1 MSNLIHQ
8 KVNRAV
14 LTGIMD
20 LDSIIHIIANVQ
32 FSRGNRD
39 NVSQVEQHVAR
50 FMDTIIRNSGVVQWI
65 GFYQGMN
72 HKNFRTDLLP
82 EYKGHRTKTEAIL
95 LWKPTILATLK
106 KIGVT
111 ELFYIES
118 DDALAV
124 VSRLFSNYILVSAD
138 KDMVQIP
145 GTHYNPFKKGPA
157 ISPDRWKRI
166 SKHQALFNL
175 YCQVLS
181 GDSTDMPNELCGI
194 PLVGEVK
201 SKKFLAN
208 AENEQEYLQVVH
220 DKYVA
225 KFGDEAGLKRAL
237 VTYQMVR
244 LLTHSRD
251 DWYAN
256 DNAHSEMMKL
266 TQNIDKYIVQ
276 VEHPIQDLFPVN
288 TTLLDLLK

>member
-32 FSRGNRD
+32 FSRGNKD

-201 SKKFLAN
+201 SKKFLSK
-208 AENEQEYLQVVH
+208 AENEDEYMKVVH
-220 DKYVA
+220 DKYSA
-225 KFGDEAGLKRAL
+225 KFGEEAGLKRAL

-244 LLTHSRD
+244 LLTHSKD

-256 DNAHSEMMKL
+256 DDAHSEMMRL

-276 VEHPIQDLFPVN
+276 VKYPIQDLFPVK